1 MFGKRKVPPVPAFA
15 VPVSNG
21 LVVDS
26 NHIAIDLVATVVDF
40 VNYLFAHGLYR
51 SEELPLHLMQLYHAD
66 FYVTQV
72 NNGGH
77 SQFIHN
83 CGARAQTIFI
93 NAQAGLSAMGA
104 IHQADLIR
112 ELAVWAAAN
121 PDKASAQTGFAGG
134 RDRMLD
140 RLDTLFAE
148 VQANDPATRRAA
160 AWIRTWPDV
169 RFTEPAELRAAW
181 NQSALTNPKR
191 SHRLSKARVKA
202 FQQTL
207 SDSVHLAIGLA
218 ADEADETLFEGRSAE
233 TIGLEGR
240 HLDVWIVQ
248 TSYGLRGAACDSNGV
263 RLFALN
269 LRGGGVTWTAVSLIG
284 SAVSSDVDRM
294 LSFVKR
300 EPVAAAADLLL
311 SRAKPA
317 ITDCIIQPCN
327 WADGIP
333 NPIFKLSVG
342 DEMFM
347 MTKGKTGYVLAGQKP
362 GEIYD
367 TVSFAEVATHE
378 RSVRDN

>member
-1 MFGKRKVPPVPAFA
+1 MEKSTSCLANAKCRLCPPSPFQ
-15 VPVSNG
+15 VSNG

-134 RDRMLD
+134 RDPMLD

-202 FQQTL
+202 FQQAL
-207 SDSVHLAIGLA
+207 SDSVHLAIGLT
-218 ADEADETLFEGRSAE
+218 DL
-233 TIGLEGR
+233 
-240 HLDVWIVQ
+240 
-248 TSYGLRGAACDSNGV
+248 CDGNIP
-263 RLFALN
+263 RL
-269 LRGGGVTWTAVSLIG
+269 G
-284 SAVSSDVDRM
+284 
-294 LSFVKR
+294 
-300 EPVAAAADLLL
+300 
-311 SRAKPA
+311 
-317 ITDCIIQPCN
+317 
-327 WADGIP
+327 
-333 NPIFKLSVG
+333 
-342 DEMFM
+342 
-347 MTKGKTGYVLAGQKP
+347 
-362 GEIYD
+362 
-367 TVSFAEVATHE
+367 
-378 RSVRDN
+378 